1 MAGTRIDRV
10 RESSH
15 RFFAR
20 SCLALGLAMVAI
32 GAVQAQTVPS
42 QRQEQRERARHQAE
56 QRRQMRRQPDV
67 RLQKRQ
73 PTDYRRHQLPRETPC
88 FTLKTIRLEGPHLD
102 TFPRVADYLREYAG
116 RCVGQKGLDLIVRRA
131 SDLIL
136 SRGYVTTR
144 LLIPEQDLSSGHLRL
159 LLVPGLVGHIRFAK
173 GSDTAFWR
181 GALPLRTGDILNL
194 RAIEQGLEQ
203 LRRVPSQQVH
213 IDIAPGDHPGVSDLV
228 LKVQRTR
235 RWRYLFNYN
244 DAGSEFTGRQQGGI
258 TLAIDQPLGINDLLS
273 VGVTRYVGRDGP
285 QKGTLGN
292 QFQYSLPWDNWTFAL
307 GAYRYAYHQPV
318 HGTVRDFETGGRSRT
333 TSLAATRL
341 LYRDSHSR
349 TSLRLT
355 VSGRE
360 AHSNIEGVEIQVQ
373 RRRTRAVELALL
385 QRRYL
390 GNAQLD
396 IALAQKRG
404 VPWLGGQSD
413 RAGQPR
419 NAPTFRYIVN
429 TLDVDLSLPFRWVGQ
444 PWLWSSTLHAQ
455 TSPDHL
461 YAEDYITIG
470 GRYTVR
476 GFDGEQVLGGERGVF
491 WRNSLGLSL
500 GHSGMRLYGGM
511 DMGWIGGPS
520 ADRYASQS
528 LAGVFVGL
536 RGARFGLHWN
546 VFAGWAIHAP
556 DSMSTR
562 RPAAGMQV
570 LYRF

>member
-1 MAGTRIDRV
+1 
-10 RESSH
+10 
-15 RFFAR
+15 
-20 SCLALGLAMVAI
+20 MVLVSG
-32 GAVQAQTVPS
+32 GAWAQTAPL
-42 QRQEQRERARHQAE
+42 QRQEQRQRARHQAE
-56 QRRQMRRQPDV
+56 QRRQMRQQPDV

-73 PTDYRRHQLPRETPC
+73 PTDYHRHGLPHESPC
-88 FTLKTIRLEGPHLD
+88 FPLKTIRLQGQRLEA
-102 TFPRVADYLREYAG
+102 FPRLARYLHTYVG
-116 RCVGQKGLDLIVRRA
+116 RCVGQKGLNLIVRRA

-144 LLIPEQDLSSGHLRL
+144 LLVPQQDLSSGHLRL
-159 LLVPGLVGHIRFAK
+159 LLVPGLVGRIRFAA
-173 GSDTAFWR
+173 GSDKAFWR
-181 GALPLRTGDILNL
+181 GALPLRPGDILNL

-213 IDIAPGDHPGVSDLV
+213 IDIAPGSRPGVSDLV
-228 LKVQRTR
+228 LRIRRTR
-235 RWRYLFNYN
+235 RWRYLFRYN
-244 DAGSEFTGRQQGGI
+244 DAGSEFTGKQQGGI

-273 VGVTRYVGRDGP
+273 VGVSRYVGRGGP
-285 QKGTLGN
+285 DKGTLGN
-292 QFQYSLPWDNWTFAL
+292 QFQYSVPWDDWTFAL
-307 GAYRYAYHQPV
+307 DSYRYAYHQPV
-318 HGTVRDFETGGRSRT
+318 HGSVRDFETSGRSRT
-333 TSLAATRL
+333 TRLAITRL
-341 LYRDSHSR
+341 LHRDSRSR

-355 VSGRE
+355 LSGRE
-360 AHSNIEGVEIQVQ
+360 AHSSIEGVEIRVQ
-373 RRRTRAVELALL
+373 RRHTRAVELALL

-413 RAGQPR
+413 APGHARD
-419 NAPTFRYIVN
+419 APTFHYIVN
-429 TLDVDLSLPFRWVGQ
+429 TLDVDLSLPFRWSGK

-461 YAEDYITIG
+461 YAEDFLTIG

-491 WRNSLGLSL
+491 WRNSLGLPL
-500 GHSGMRLYGGM
+500 GHGGVRLYGGM

-520 ADRYASQS
+520 ADRYAAQS

-546 VFAGWAIHAP
+546 VFAGWAVHAP
-556 DSMSTR
+556 DHFSTR

-570 LYRF
+570 VYSF